1 MKGCVFCKIVAGE
14 IPANK
19 EKGTE
24 DFIVIHD
31 INPKAPTH
39 LLIISK
45 KHIHDIREADGAL
58 WNSVRDIA
66 VSIAKE
72 KGFEG
77 FRLVHNAGKA
87 AVVAH
92 MHVHFLADISADREV

>member
-1 MKGCVFCKIVAGE
+1 MEDCVFCKIVAGK
-14 IPANK
+14 IPSKK
-19 EKGTE
+19 EKETE
-24 DFIVIHD
+24 DFIVVHD

-39 LLIISK
+39 LLIIPK
-45 KHIHDIREADGAL
+45 KHVGDIREADGIL
-58 WNSVRDIA
+58 WEGVRGIA

-87 AVVAH
+87 AVVPH